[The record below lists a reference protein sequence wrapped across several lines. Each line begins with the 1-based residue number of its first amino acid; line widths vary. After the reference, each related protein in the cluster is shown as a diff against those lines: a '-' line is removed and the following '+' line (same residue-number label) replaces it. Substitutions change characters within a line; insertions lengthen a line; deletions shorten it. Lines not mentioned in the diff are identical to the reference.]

1 VILELRN
8 NLNEGSNANGSANNY
23 APVVSLDNRPRVDNR
38 STLALLEPFDLLA
51 DNMSNGSGIGIQNV
65 AGGNNEFVFANAAS
79 SPLKVGLVGS
89 GYGISSG
96 SNSHGNGKVTFLGLQ
111 NQATSGFDIDNRTD
125 ADLNP
130 AKWIIDADQVFSYF
144 YAGFEKK
151 DINNPGNKQVQRKR
165 SQEGSWTVDVKVE
178 TRNQGIDHNYC
189 SSAEESGKGSVLEI
203 LHGLSLTEEEV
214 G

>member
-1 VILELRN
+1 MILELRN
-8 NLNEGSNANGSANNY
+8 NLNEGSNSNGSANND
-23 APVVSLDNRPRVDNR
+23 APVVSLDNRSRVDNR
-38 STLALLEPFDLLA
+38 PTLAFLKPLDLLA
-51 DNMSNGSGIGIQNV
+51 DNVSNGSGIGIQNV
-65 AGGNNEFVFANAAS
+65 AGGNNEFVFSTAAT

-89 GYGISSG
+89 GDGISSG
-96 SNSHGNGKVTFLGLQ
+96 GNSHGNGKVTFLGLQ

-130 AKWIIDADQVFSYF
+130 AKWIVDADQVFSYL

-151 DINNPGNKQVQRKR
+151 DINNPEHKQVQGKR
-165 SQEGSWTVDVKVE
+165 SQEGSLTVDVKVE
-178 TRNQGIDHNYC
+178 TGNQGVDHNHG
-189 SSAEESGKGSVLEI
+189 SSADKSGKRSVLEI